1 MESKIKE
8 KINKL
13 NILVFGDFM
22 VDEYVYGSVNRIS
35 PEAPVPVLN
44 LKSTEKKIG
53 GAGNVINNIVSLGA
67 NVRALGRIGNDENGR
82 FIKNYFSERKVDCKY
97 LFEDIKYQT
106 IVKTRVVSHNQQFI
120 RIDKE
125 DIVDISKEFVKD
137 INSKLVKIL
146 DNIDIVVISDYGKG
160 SITSNSLEK
169 VIKVANEKKIPIIVD
184 PKGNDYSKYRGV
196 TLCTPNLKELS
207 DVVGKKISSE
217 EDILENS
224 AKLIKDEKLQ
234 YLILTRSADGISLID
249 KKGNKEDF
257 PLKYDMDQI
266 CKLAN
271 VAASVVVS
279 KFGTSTVSLDE
290 MNNIIEDEYNDKII
304 NLDRLE
310 KVVTELRNKGKKI
323 SFTNGCFDLLHAGH
337 IDSLT
342 QSKSFGDVL
351 IVGVNSDN
359 SVKKNKGPNRP
370 IIQEKFRLMML
381 SSLECVDYLVLMDD
395 DTAENL
401 VKIIKPD
408 YYVKGYDYKD
418 IVTPETKI
426 VNSYGGKCEYVK
438 IKNNI
443 STSKIIERIKDI
455 YNE

>member
-1 MESKIKE
+1 
-8 KINKL
+8 
-13 NILVFGDFM
+13 
-22 VDEYVYGSVNRIS
+22 
-35 PEAPVPVLN
+35 
-44 LKSTEKKIG
+44 
-53 GAGNVINNIVSLGA
+53 
-67 NVRALGRIGNDENGR
+67 
-82 FIKNYFSERKVDCKY
+82 
-97 LFEDIKYQT
+97 
-106 IVKTRVVSHNQQFI
+106 
-120 RIDKE
+120 
-125 DIVDISKEFVKD
+125 
-137 INSKLVKIL
+137 
-146 DNIDIVVISDYGKG
+146 
-160 SITSNSLEK
+160 
-169 VIKVANEKKIPIIVD
+169 
-184 PKGNDYSKYRGV
+184 
-196 TLCTPNLKELS
+196 
-207 DVVGKKISSE
+207 
-217 EDILENS
+217 
-224 AKLIKDEKLQ
+224 
-234 YLILTRSADGISLID
+234 
-249 KKGNKEDF
+249 
-257 PLKYDMDQI
+257 MDQI